1 MVSGAQVTVTQLD
14 TGAVRRAT
22 TDASGRWIVGNMPS
36 GRVKVLAS
44 MQGFRPTVRDVNF
57 NANHPASVSF
67 SLPIGLVS
75 ESVEVRSKDEDKESR
90 QIERD
95 LKKNQAQASNAA
107 SANVL
112 DLQRR
117 VSGVLPVHVDVPR
130 AGSSYSFV
138 RPLVLDEETK
148 LTFTYKTK

>member
-1 MVSGAQVTVTQLD
+1 MASLPGFKNTV
-14 TGAVRRAT
+14 G
-22 TDASGRWIVGNMPS
+22 
-36 GRVKVLAS
+36 
-44 MQGFRPTVRDVNF
+44 DVNY
-57 NANHPASVSF
+57 NANYPTPVSF
-67 SLPIGLVS
+67 SLQIGNVA
-75 ESVEVRSKDEDKESR
+75 ETVEVLAKDQRQESR

-95 LKKNQAQASNAA
+95 LKKNQAQVSNSAS
-107 SANVL
+107 SSVL

-117 VSGVLPVHVDVPR
+117 VSGVLPVRVDVPR

>member
-1 MVSGAQVTVTQLD
+1 
-14 TGAVRRAT
+14 VRHAT
-22 TDASGRWIVGNMPS
+22 TDGSGRWLAGNIPS
-36 GRVKVLAS
+36 GRVRVVAARP
-44 MQGFRPTVRDVNF
+44 GFNNEVRDLSY
-57 NANHPASVSF
+57 NANYPTTLSF
-67 SLPIGLVS
+67 ALRIGSVS
-75 ESVEVRSKDEDKESR
+75 ESVEVTAKDEDKETR

-95 LKKNQAQASNAA
+95 LKKNQAQHSNAA

-117 VSGVLPVHVDVPR
+117 VSGVLPVRVDVPR

-148 LTFTYKTK
+148 ITFTYKTK